1 MLMSVAR
8 QHLEVAW
15 VSYLAM
21 GYSLVYR
28 VEYGLWQIRAEESGE
43 SRERRADSR
52 GEGFVSWLGLQLGLY
67 VTRIYTK
74 KNTTNIYRVRFS
86 WVFWSNF
93 CLWINPIR
101 SIECELVFC
110 TRSWL
115 NIQDFDLFFDDAW
128 GSDGVFG
135 WISIQFISVHF
146 DSIQFGFFL
155 LSMRRE
161 VLVLEFTLSQ
171 GTIWLNEI
179 PLFLAFL

>member
-15 VSYLAM
+15 VSYLAR

-52 GEGFVSWLGLQLGLY
+52 GEGFVSWLGLQLRLY

-146 DSIQFGFFL
+146 DSIQFGFFCCQCGVKFSFWNL
-155 LSMRRE
+155 H
-161 VLVLEFTLSQ
+161 
-171 GTIWLNEI
+171 
-179 PLFLAFL
+179 FLRGPSD